1 MFFIKSKPIPIK
13 EKTET
18 FYESLSAGIKFV
30 FKNQLLLMSNV
41 LQNNNG
47 QTQVNSTRDL
57 FNHKVSR
64 LRILGSTKK
73 AYWDSRRRNQSI

>member
-1 MFFIKSKPIPIK
+1 MCICIDTK
-13 EKTET
+13 
-18 FYESLSAGIKFV
+18 

-47 QTQVNSTRDL
+47 QTQVNNTRDL

-64 LRILGSTKK
+64 LRILGGTKK

>member
-1 MFFIKSKPIPIK
+1 
-13 EKTET
+13 
-18 FYESLSAGIKFV
+18 
-30 FKNQLLLMSNV
+30 MSNV